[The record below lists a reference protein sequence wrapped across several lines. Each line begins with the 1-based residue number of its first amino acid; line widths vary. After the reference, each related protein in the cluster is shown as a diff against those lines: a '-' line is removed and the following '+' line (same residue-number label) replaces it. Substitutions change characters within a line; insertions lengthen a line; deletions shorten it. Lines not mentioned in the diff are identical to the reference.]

1 MSQRSLAI
9 ALFISLAVNLFA
21 IGAMVGGLVIGV
33 RMSEGRESA
42 MRSGPPPIF
51 AAASALP
58 EARQDAY
65 RQALRGEA
73 RHVRR
78 SLMRAGEARRQAW
91 SAIADEPFDPA
102 AVQQSLKDAQ
112 AIEAQARTRLENRV
126 VDFAGDLT
134 LEERRALAEA
144 LSRPPVRRHE
154 GRDGRGDRGER
165 GDGPGRQP

>member
-1 MSQRSLAI
+1 MSQRSLTI

-33 RMSEGRESA
+33 RMSSA

-102 AVQQSLKDAQ
+102 AVRQSLKDAQ

-126 VDFAGDLT
+126 VDFAGDLS
-134 LEERRALAEA
+134 LEERGALAEA